1 MVRGSCL
8 CGGIGFEAMSIP
20 LLTHCHCSMCRKAH
34 GSAFGSFASV
44 RTKDFRFV
52 RGEELVQYYESS
64 KGNRRAFC
72 RVCGSNA
79 PVRAPDGET
88 FIVPAGL
95 LDDDPGV
102 RPALHMFVGSK
113 APWHEIDDRLPR
125 FDAFVP
131 GFGPGDSERS

>member
-8 CGGIGFEAMSIP
+8 CGGIGFEAASIA

-44 RTKDFRFV
+44 RTEDFRFV
-52 RGEELVQYYESS
+52 HGEELVQFYESTP
-64 KGNRRAFC
+64 GNRRAFC

-79 PVRAPDGET
+79 PVRASDGET
-88 FIVPAGL
+88 FVVPAGL

-113 APWHEIDDRLPR
+113 APWWEIEDALPR

-131 GFGPGDSERS
+131 GFGPGEPEPA